1 MYLKRKKDGGRCLKR
16 WGQEPRTVNGEM
28 SAGFR
33 EWIRLNKM
41 EQRTF
46 PLRLDPC
53 EDKRLV
59 IIFAE
64 NANALKRI
72 TVCSYPGKMGQNAM
86 AGRGILAKMP
96 APRAP
101 HAA

>member
-1 MYLKRKKDGGRCLKR
+1 MS
-16 WGQEPRTVNGEM
+16 EAVARTMNGEM

-46 PLRLDPC
+46 PLRLEPC

-64 NANALKRI
+64 NALKRI
-72 TVCSYPGKMGQNAM
+72 TVCSYPGKMGQMLKPPLEGKREGKALFLQLIYRQS
-86 AGRGILAKMP
+86 GGWGLG
-96 APRAP
+96 
-101 HAA
+101 